1 MAVAHGVAAGGS
13 VRPLF
18 EQLLASRPARD
29 GRGSA
34 SATVAAV
41 ALHGAVAGAVL
52 LATVVAQGAVRVP
65 AAVQTEVV
73 TYLRLVPPAQFTPA
87 PALRAGA
94 AADAVRVAER
104 SRRGAG
110 AEAERTA
117 EAELRRIVEMLPP
130 AVVPVGIEP
139 PAPARLSPFAEADFG
154 DAGWPDGDVS
164 VAEILRE
171 RIGPTA
177 DQLADGE
184 PVFTPFTLPP
194 ELMNRDEI
202 RRALLREYPLG
213 LQNMG
218 IGGQVLM
225 WFLIDEA
232 GHALKWE
239 LKKSSGF
246 RSLDRAALKVA
257 KRMRFRPAQNYD
269 HTVPVWVVMPIMFRV
284 EEAG

>member
-1 MAVAHGVAAGGS
+1 MAVAHGVAAGGA

-18 EQLLASRPARD
+18 EQLLASRPVWDR
-29 GRGSA
+29 RGSA

-52 LATVVAQGAVRVP
+52 LATVVAHGAVRVP
-65 AAVQTEVV
+65 APMQAEVV
-73 TYLRLVPPAQFTPA
+73 TYLRLVPPAPV
-87 PALRAGA
+87 PRAGELRTG
-94 AADAVRVAER
+94 AADAVRVA
-104 SRRGAG
+104 A
-110 AEAERTA
+110 RTA

-130 AVVPVGIEP
+130 AVVPAEVPP
-139 PAPARLSPFAEADFG
+139 PAPAQLSPFAEADFG
-154 DAGWPDGDVS
+154 DAGYPDGAVS
-164 VAEILRE
+164 AAEILRE

-177 DQLADGE
+177 ERLADGE
-184 PVFTPFTLPP
+184 PIFTPYTLPP